1 MRRLLPFGL
10 TALVCMG
17 GVASAQ
23 ADTEHLRGTVTKVAR
38 ATITIQATD
47 NQTRTIT
54 IDPKAMIMRGNA
66 HLTVRDVKVG
76 DRVVLDVDRTGS
88 VATGVELETAAAAPA
103 SRAPQSQPPSA
114 RPSQA
119 EKPAPPVGGAS

>member
-1 MRRLLPFGL
+1 G
-10 TALVCMG
+10 
-17 GVASAQ
+17 
-23 ADTEHLRGTVTKVAR
+23 

-54 IDPKAMIMRGNA
+54 IDPRAMIMRGNA

-88 VATGVELETAAAAPA
+88 VATGVELETDAAALA

-114 RPSQA
+114 QPSQA
-119 EKPAPPVGGAS
+119 ESQPHVHMLMPAHGWQFMTNGSLS